1 MLNPLRWK
9 YEDRV
14 GLVVATIAGVGFGIV
29 IGYQSGNEWLG
40 TLIWALIGAVI
51 LGGAFYFSRPF
62 R

>member
-40 TLIWALIGAVI
+40 TLI
-51 LGGAFYFSRPF
+51 
-62 R
+62 